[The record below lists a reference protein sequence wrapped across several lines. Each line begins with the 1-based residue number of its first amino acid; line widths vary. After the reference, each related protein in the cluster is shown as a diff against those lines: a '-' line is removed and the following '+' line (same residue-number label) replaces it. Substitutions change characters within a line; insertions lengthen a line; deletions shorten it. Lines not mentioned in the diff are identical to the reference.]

1 MILILSSALLALV
14 VLSGCTGR
22 NIIGRAEGWT
32 PLAIDESTIYVA
44 SSDGHVVALDPND
57 LERDEDAAPIW
68 EYEPP
73 TQERGVGSVFNPPAI
88 GDSFVFVGGSV
99 NVDNDETGRLV
110 ALRKDR
116 RSSSRLEEDE
126 WEENLPGAII
136 GSPVVANGM
145 VLVGSEDG
153 NLHAFSEIDGARLWI
168 FPTDG
173 LREGKE
179 KDKRIWSTPVVKDEI
194 AYFGAMDDYLYAI
207 SISNDAGLSAD
218 DRTLWKFKTN
228 GAIVTKPIII
238 DELLIFG
245 SFDRKIYAL
254 DISEPNHNNKERLLW
269 SYQGDNWYW
278 AGVVTDG
285 STVYVA
291 SMDGKVNALPI
302 DRREK
307 DLPLWEIELNDSISS
322 TPFLA
327 GSDLI
332 VATDQGKISFI
343 DSFSGQ
349 AIKVAKDIDS
359 EIRAPLTGTVIGDSA
374 MVYVGDKD
382 GVVRAIDLDGWRFRW
397 EFATATK
404 E

>member
-1 MILILSSALLALV
+1 M
-14 VLSGCTGR
+14 GT
-22 NIIGRAEGWT
+22 W
-32 PLAIDESTIYVA
+32 
-44 SSDGHVVALDPND
+44 
-57 LERDEDAAPIW
+57 
-68 EYEPP
+68 
-73 TQERGVGSVFNPPAI
+73 FAI
-88 GDSFVFVGGSV
+88 G
-99 NVDNDETGRLV
+99 
-110 ALRKDR
+110 KK
-116 RSSSRLEEDE
+116 
-126 WEENLPGAII
+126 
-136 GSPVVANGM
+136 
-145 VLVGSEDG
+145 
-153 NLHAFSEIDGARLWI
+153 RLWI

-179 KDKRIWSTPVVKDEI
+179 KDKRIWSTPVVKDGI

-207 SISNDAGLSAD
+207 SIATDAGLSAD

-307 DLPLWEIELNDSISS
+307 DLPLWEIELN
-322 TPFLA
+322 P
-327 GSDLI
+327 
-332 VATDQGKISFI
+332 
-343 DSFSGQ
+343 
-349 AIKVAKDIDS
+349 
-359 EIRAPLTGTVIGDSA
+359 
-374 MVYVGDKD
+374 
-382 GVVRAIDLDGWRFRW
+382 
-397 EFATATK
+397 
-404 E
+404 